1 MNRNTARE
9 LKRHNDHYQL
19 VKVLEHWGMSL
30 ILLCSVIVCNVFL
43 FFMNL
48 SGILWIC
55 FLAASFGFMVSGGG
69 LIAYAK
75 YPAYR
80 SGQFFT
86 FGGNSVP
93 GHLTGF
99 YRWGWRLFLLGV
111 VLSFCLFL
119 SKP

>member
-1 MNRNTARE
+1 MNWNTARG
-9 LKRHNDHYQL
+9 LNRRNDHYQF
-19 VKVLEHWGMSL
+19 VKVLEHWGMPL
-30 ILLCSVIVCNVFL
+30 IVLCSGIVCSVFL

-48 SGILWIC
+48 RGIPRIC
-55 FLAASFGFMVSGGG
+55 FLAASFGFMISGGG

-75 YPAYR
+75 YPVYR

-111 VLSFCLFL
+111 VLSFCPFL